1 MRAADT
7 EYVHRV
13 RPALLALMRAAPDD
27 AAACAATIEKVHAG
41 GDQRGWDR
49 FVALASRHGLLGIVN
64 AQMTRM
70 PQLSDALRQ
79 TALHRIALEELWYEH
94 VERGLRRA
102 ISVVTDAGVEVC
114 ALKGPVLARRLY
126 SPPAVRYSVDVDLL
140 VRPDDLAAALE
151 AFAAAGYVAE
161 SGATAEY
168 LLKYSHHVE
177 LSRPG
182 EPPIELHFRAYA
194 GFGSELSADVLLARA
209 QRFDLGDGLSV
220 LVPPPEEEFVYLAA
234 HAAGHSFIRLVW
246 LYDLK
251 LFCSKYHGT
260 DWRRVADLAERHSVK
275 SAVAYTLRVLERWLN
290 VAPMSLPGELRR
302 AGAAVRV
309 ADWLLTE
316 VSTPQPKSPRDNL
329 GGLLFTSLLCDTGRA
344 GLWLWQHHLGRILR
358 RRLYRLAPMQLPERW
373 SA

>member
-7 EYVHRV
+7 EYVRTV
-13 RPALLALMRAAPDD
+13 RPALLTLLRAAPDD
-27 AAACAATIEKVHAG
+27 GAACAGTIDRLLDG
-41 GDQRGWDR
+41 GDRRGWDR
-49 FVALASRHGLLGIVN
+49 FVALASRHGLLGVVN
-64 AQMTRM
+64 AQMARM

-79 TALHRIALEELWYEH
+79 RVLQRMALEELWHEH
-94 VERGLRRA
+94 LDRGLRRA
-102 ISVVTDAGVEVC
+102 ISVLTAAGIDAC
-114 ALKGPVLARRLY
+114 ALKGPALARRLY
-126 SPPAVRYSVDVDLL
+126 SPAAVRYSVDVDLL
-140 VRPDDLAAALE
+140 VRPADLATALE

-194 GFGSELSADVLLARA
+194 GFGIELPADVLFARA
-209 QRFDLGDGLSV
+209 QRFDLGDGVSV
-220 LVPPPEEEFVYLAA
+220 LVPAPEEEFVYLAA

-251 LFCSKYHGT
+251 LFCSKYRAT
-260 DWRRVADLAERHSVK
+260 DWRRVAELAERHSVK
-275 SAVAYTLRVLERWLN
+275 SAVTYTLRVLERWLN
-290 VAPMSLPGELRR
+290 VAPMNLPGELRR
-302 AGAAVRV
+302 AGAAARV

-329 GGLLFTSLLCDTGRA
+329 GGLLFTSLLCDTAGA
-344 GLWLWQHHLGRILR
+344 GLWLWQHHLGRVAR
-358 RRLYRLAPMQLPERW
+358 RRLYRLAPLYLPERW

>member
-7 EYVHRV
+7 EYVRRV
-13 RPALLALMRAAPDD
+13 RPALLALVRAAPDD
-27 AAACAATIEKVHAG
+27 AAACAGTIDKLLDG
-41 GDQRGWDR
+41 GHRRGWDR

-64 AQMTRM
+64 AQMARM

-79 TALHRIALEELWYEH
+79 RVLQRMALEELWHEH
-94 VERGLRRA
+94 LDRGLRRA
-102 ISVVTDAGVEVC
+102 ISVVTDAGLEAC

-140 VRPDDLAAALE
+140 VRPDDLAPALE
-151 AFAAAGYVAE
+151 AFAAVGYVAA

-182 EPPIELHFRAYA
+182 EPPVELHFRAYA
-194 GFGSELSADVLLARA
+194 GFGIELTADVLFAGA

-220 LVPPPEEEFVYLAA
+220 LVPAPEEEFVYLAA

-251 LFCSKYHGT
+251 LFCSKYPAT

-275 SAVAYTLRVLERWLN
+275 SAVAYTIRVLERWLD
-290 VAPMSLPGELRR
+290 VAPPNLPGELRPTSM
-302 AGAAVRV
+302 AAHL
-309 ADWLLTE
+309 ADWLLSE
-316 VSTPQPKSPRDNL
+316 VSTPQPKSARDNL
-329 GGLLFTSLLCDTGRA
+329 GGLLFTSLLCDTARA
-344 GLWLWQHHLGRILR
+344 GLWLWQHHLGRVAR
-358 RRLYRLAPMQLPERW
+358 RRLYRLAPVYLPERW